1 MAAHTGSPPGPE
13 LSRQRRQAGPRL
25 DPDTAEYFRR
35 ALETLEE
42 GLSEEELA
50 LFTPNVL
57 SEAALAS
64 PALALTPLGCR
75 LLLLLLPRAPPSALP
90 PFLGALPGV
99 PTHPRGSRVL
109 QAALGRIPGVL
120 GEAPGLLEEPL
131 ARLARE
137 VATEPGGLARD
148 PNGSF
153 VLRALLG
160 VLGGTGDAVPPPEG
174 AEPKVKKAWPPQK
187 GVWPLQKEAWP
198 PQKGAELPASFRPL
212 LEELAEGLERE
223 MPSLLAPPC
232 ASLCLQGAL
241 FALHRSQSP
250 SCSRFCRALIGC
262 LARHGPAHPQSPLL
276 TSLQD
281 PARSRLLEAAMT
293 VLDPPGLRE
302 LFRGHLRGHLRGVA
316 SHRVANHGLQ
326 RLLDHAPEDVVE
338 EALSELGPALQEPL
352 ARGHPGVVVALLG
365 AAQRHPR
372 LQGAALRWLFQA
384 LRCWDPPHHP
394 HCVTALA
401 QLRPLGGGDSDE
413 KAEPEG
419 KGAELEGKGAEPEPF
434 PIPTLWGSLA
444 LQLLLSFGDPSPIW
458 GSLGS
463 LPPPA
468 LLGLARSP
476 PGSRIWD
483 SILGSPG
490 APPRARRRLLRKLQG
505 HWPSLARDR
514 SGSRVLDAAWASGRP
529 RQRARMAEELAPHLP
544 DLLRDPLGRGVAR
557 NLGLELFKKDPE
569 KWAELQRGAGLG
581 GRGLIL

>member
-1 MAAHTGSPPGPE
+1 MAAHTGSPPGPD
-13 LSRQRRQAGPRL
+13 LSRQRRQSGPRL

-42 GLSEEELA
+42 GLSEEEL
-50 LFTPNVL
+50 
-57 SEAALAS
+57 
-64 PALALTPLGCR
+64 
-75 LLLLLLPRAPPSALP
+75 
-90 PFLGALPGV
+90 
-99 PTHPRGSRVL
+99 
-109 QAALGRIPGVL
+109 
-120 GEAPGLLEEPL
+120 
-131 ARLARE
+131 
-137 VATEPGGLARD
+137 
-148 PNGSF
+148 
-153 VLRALLG
+153 
-160 VLGGTGDAVPPPEG
+160 VPPPEG
-174 AEPKVKKAWPPQK
+174 AEPKAKKAWPDAK
-187 GVWPLQKEAWP
+187 GAWLGAKGAWP
-198 PQKGAELPASFRPL
+198 PRKGAELPASFRPL

-262 LARHGPAHPQSPLL
+262 LTRQGPAHPQSPLL

-352 ARGHPGVVVALLG
+352 AWGHPGVVVALLG
-365 AAQRHPR
+365 AAQRHAR

-413 KAEPEG
+413 KAELEG
-419 KGAELEGKGAEPEPF
+419 KEAEPEGKGAEPEGKEAEPEPF
-434 PIPTLWGSLA
+434 PVPTLWGSLA
-444 LQLLLSFGDPSPIW
+444 LQLLLNFGDPSPIW

-476 PGSRIWD
+476 PGSRVWD
-483 SILGSPG
+483 SLLGSPG
-490 APPRARRRLLRKLQG
+490 VPPRARRRLLRKLQG
-505 HWPSLARDR
+505 HWPALARDR

-544 DLLRDPLGRGVAR
+544 ELLRDPLGRGVAR
-557 NLGLELFKKDPE
+557 NLGLELFQRDRE
-569 KWAELQRGAGLG
+569 KWEELQRGAGLR
-581 GRGLIL
+581 GRGLSL